1 MDTNRAIAAQ
11 LREAA
16 ERLKGRSD
24 SKFRSAA
31 FRRAADAVDAC
42 PLALRE
48 LYDRHGPG
56 ALESLPGVGPGI
68 AGAIAE
74 ILITGRWKYLERLRE
89 RVYMCRDEQ
98 GVEHECIVLDP
109 RAKSGVHGRDAIA
122 ALLHSDR
129 A

>member
-16 ERLKGRSD
+16 DRLKGRCD
-24 SKFRSAA
+24 SKFRCAA
-31 FRRAADAVDAC
+31 FRRAADTVEAC

-48 LYDRHGPG
+48 LYERHGPA

-68 AGAIAE
+68 AGAMAE

-89 RVYMCRDEQ
+89 RVIMCRDEQ
-98 GVEHECIVLDP
+98 GVEHECIVVDP
-109 RAKSGVHGRDAIA
+109 RSKSGVHGRDAIA
-122 ALLHSDR
+122 ALLRADR